1 MSQRLMGKGELSG
14 WELKQEDIRTLRV
27 TDGENL
33 GPQSSIIQSKTEMN
47 SGIPQE
53 IEKANMYC

>member
-1 MSQRLMGKGELSG
+1 MGKGELSG

-33 GPQSSIIQSKTEMN
+33 GP
-47 SGIPQE
+47 
-53 IEKANMYC
+53 